1 MKENPEDRPGTESL
15 PNKVV
20 DSPPTA
26 PLADSEIADVDGSA
40 QDSYQ
45 LNPLEARQ
53 GKLGKS
59 PQAPPI
65 VYIPPVA
72 SLYRP
77 GIAAPPAAIELEG
90 IAANGGAVGALVLG
104 IWSILG
110 SLLTFWSLINGIL
123 GLALGIWGLRSKRP
137 RMAWIGIFLCLVGA
151 SMSLL
156 AVSEMISVYWNAA
169 QDPYNL

>member
-1 MKENPEDRPGTESL
+1 MKENPEDQPGSESP
-15 PNKVV
+15 PNKVA
-20 DSPPTA
+20 DSPATA
-26 PLADSEIADVDGSA
+26 PLAGSEIADVDAAG

-45 LNPLEARQ
+45 LSPLEARQ
-53 GKLGKS
+53 EKS
-59 PQAPPI
+59 GESPLPPPI
-65 VYIPPVA
+65 VYIRAAASLTKPIYPTPPV
-72 SLYRP
+72 
-77 GIAAPPAAIELEG
+77 AIELEG

-110 SLLTFWSLINGIL
+110 SLLTYWSLINGIL

-137 RMAWIGIFLCLVGA
+137 RMAWIGIVLCLVGA

-169 QDPYNL
+169 KDPYNL